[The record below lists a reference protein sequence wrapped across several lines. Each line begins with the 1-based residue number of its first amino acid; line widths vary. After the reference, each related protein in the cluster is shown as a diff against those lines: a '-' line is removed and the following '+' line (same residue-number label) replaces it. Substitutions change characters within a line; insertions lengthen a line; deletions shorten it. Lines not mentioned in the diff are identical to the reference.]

1 MSEMFLNRFKVK
13 KIILVNNDRF
23 RYSTVDEMAEVRP
36 MHIKMLE
43 NMGDISDKIMYL
55 MPNPPTDIRTSIF
68 KIHLSKK

>member
-13 KIILVNNDRF
+13 KIIIVMNERF

-36 MHIKMLE
+36 THIKMIE
-43 NMGDISDKIMYL
+43 NMGDISDKILYI
-55 MPNPPTDIRTSIF
+55 MPKPPVDLQTGIF